1 MREININRRKF
12 MQKAGAGA
20 LLAGSAV
27 NSTLFAGVASP
38 LGNPP
43 RAKGESESMGDPD
56 FVRLITLDPAHF
68 HAALVQ
74 KQMLPG
80 ISKRVAIYAPLGPD
94 LLAHL
99 KLIEQFNSR
108 PVNPT
113 SWELDIHCSPRSLEE
128 MIAARPGNV
137 VVLAGRNRIKIG
149 KINASLAAGLNVLSD
164 KPWIIR
170 AEDMP
175 ALETALALADQK
187 GLVAYDMMT
196 ERHEITTILQRELVN
211 DPAVFGTIIPADP
224 NHPGV
229 FMESTH
235 YILKTVAGSPNPRP
249 LFFFDILDQGEGLT
263 DVGTHL
269 VDLAQWTLFPDQALN
284 YRRDIRVQDGKCWAT
299 PITLAQF
306 RQVTG
311 AAAFPTE
318 FASYV
323 HGDQLDYHCNNQ
335 VDYQIRG
342 AQVRLRVLW
351 NWESPAGVDL
361 HQSIYRGTNASVEIR
376 QTEKEKFQPELF
388 VAPNGTE
395 RRDAVAAAVRPRV
408 ERLQGI
414 YPGVGIENTAD
425 ELHITIPDRYRVGHE
440 AHFAQ
445 VVEEFLKYLKSPKSM
460 PAWERPNMLAKY
472 FVTTTGVRMASP
484 ETRKEK

>member
-1 MREININRRKF
+1 MRDVQINRRKF
-12 MQKAGAGA
+12 LQKAAAGA
-20 LLAGSAV
+20 LLAGSAA
-27 NSTLFAGVASP
+27 NSSLPAGQAAEHDCGLQPAREMVEP
-38 LGNPP
+38 
-43 RAKGESESMGDPD
+43 MGDPE

-74 KQMLPG
+74 KQMLAG
-80 ISKRVAIYAPLGPD
+80 IAKRAAIYAPLGPD

-108 PVNPT
+108 VNNPT
-113 SWELDIHCSPRSLEE
+113 SWELDIHCSPKSLEE

-149 KINASLAAGLNVLSD
+149 KIDASLEAGLNVLSD

-170 AEDMP
+170 AEDFR
-175 ALETALALADQK
+175 ALEAALSLADQK

-211 DPAVFGTIIPADP
+211 DPEVFGTMIPADQD
-224 NHPGV
+224 HPGV

-235 YILKTVAGSPNPRP
+235 HVLKTVAGASNPRP
-249 LFFFDILDQGEGLT
+249 PFFFDILEQGEGLT

-269 VDLAQWTLFPDQALN
+269 VDLVQWTLFPDQALN
-284 YRRDIRVQDGKCWAT
+284 FRQDIQVQNGKRWAT
-299 PITLAQF
+299 PITAAQF
-306 RQVTG
+306 GQITG

-318 FASYV
+318 LVPYV
-323 HGDQLDYHCNNQ
+323 HGDRFDYYCNNQ
-335 VDYQIRG
+335 VDYKIRG

-351 NWESPAGVDL
+351 NWESPAGVDF
-361 HQSIYRGTNASVEIR
+361 HHATYSGTNASVEVR
-376 QTEKEKFQPELF
+376 QTAKENYRPELF
-388 VAPNGTE
+388 VAPNGVE
-395 RRDAVAAAVRPRV
+395 RGAVVAAAVRARI
-408 ERLQGI
+408 EHLKGT
-414 YPGVGIENTAD
+414 YPGVGCEAAGD

-445 VVEEFLKYLKSPKSM
+445 VVGEFLKYLKSPQSM

-472 FVTTTGVRMASP
+472 FVTTSGVQRSSP
-484 ETRKEK
+484 QRR

>member
-1 MREININRRKF
+1 MRNMQITRRKF
-12 MQKAGAGA
+12 LRRTAAGA
-20 LLAGSAV
+20 LLAGSVA
-27 NSTLFAGVASP
+27 NSNLPIGHAAERELEGGTPVP
-38 LGNPP
+38 E
-43 RAKGESESMGDPD
+43 GEPD
-56 FVRLITLDPAHF
+56 YARLIILDPAHF

-74 KQMLPG
+74 KQMVPG
-80 ISKRVAIYAPLGPD
+80 IAKRVAIYAPLGSD

-99 KLIEQFNSR
+99 KLVEQFNSR
-108 PVNPT
+108 PDNPT

-149 KINASLAAGLNVLSD
+149 KIDASLQAGLNVLSD

-170 AEDMP
+170 AEDFA
-175 ALETALALADQK
+175 ALEAALSLADQK

-211 DPAVFGTIIPADP
+211 DPAVFGTVIPADRE
-224 NHPGV
+224 HPGV

-235 YILKTVAGSPNPRP
+235 FILKKVAGTPNPRP
-249 LFFFDILDQGEGLT
+249 VFFFDILDQGEGLT

-284 YRRDIRVQDGKCWAT
+284 YRQDLRVQSGKRWAT

-306 RQVTG
+306 RQITG
-311 AAAFPTE
+311 APTFPAELAAH
-318 FASYV
+318 V
-323 HGDQLDYHCNNQ
+323 HGDQFDYYCNNQ

-342 AQVRLRVLW
+342 AQVQLKILW

-361 HQSIYRGTNASVEIR
+361 HHAIYRGTQASIEVR
-376 QTEKEKFQPELF
+376 QTAKENYRPEVF
-388 VAPNGTE
+388 VAPNGTD
-395 RRDAVAAAVRPRV
+395 RAAAVSAAVRARI
-408 ERLQGI
+408 ERLQGT
-414 YPGVGIENTAD
+414 YPGVGSELAGD

-445 VVEEFLKYLKSPKSM
+445 VVQEFLKYLKSPQSM

-472 FVTTTGVRMASP
+472 FVTTAGARA
-484 ETRKEK
+484 

>member
-1 MREININRRKF
+1 MPDRNINRRKF

-27 NSTLFAGVASP
+27 NSAALAGGAGP
-38 LGNPP
+38 AGNPP
-43 RAKGESESMGDPD
+43 RAKEEAQSMGVSES
-56 FVRLITLDPAHF
+56 VRLITLDPAHF

-108 PVNPT
+108 PDNPT

-149 KINASLAAGLNVLSD
+149 KIKASLEAGLNVLSD

-170 AEDMP
+170 AEDFP
-175 ALETALALADQK
+175 ALEAALALADQK

-211 DPAVFGTIIPADP
+211 DPAVFGTMIPADP

-235 YILKTVAGSPNPRP
+235 HILKTVAGTPNPRP

-263 DVGTHL
+263 DVGHAL
-269 VDLAQWTLFPDQALN
+269 GGPGAVDAFPRSSPQLSP
-284 YRRDIRVQDGKCWAT
+284 AT
-299 PITLAQF
+299 SRFRMASVGRPPSPLAQF
-306 RQVTG
+306 
-311 AAAFPTE
+311 
-318 FASYV
+318 
-323 HGDQLDYHCNNQ
+323 
-335 VDYQIRG
+335 
-342 AQVRLRVLW
+342 
-351 NWESPAGVDL
+351 PAGHRRGGFPRRICL
-361 HQSIYRGTNASVEIR
+361 LTFTGTSSITTATIRWTTKFVE
-376 QTEKEKFQPELF
+376 
-388 VAPNGTE
+388 
-395 RRDAVAAAVRPRV
+395 PRC
-408 ERLQGI
+408 G
-414 YPGVGIENTAD
+414 
-425 ELHITIPDRYRVGHE
+425 
-440 AHFAQ
+440 
-445 VVEEFLKYLKSPKSM
+445 
-460 PAWERPNMLAKY
+460 
-472 FVTTTGVRMASP
+472 
-484 ETRKEK
+484 